1 MAEVTLASAS
11 ERQKYGT
18 QYLSE
23 YNRESGF
30 MPYMGRRQTAIFR
43 ILSGNETGGA
53 SIVNVPLLGRLKG
66 RGVEDAEVLE
76 GNEEDLENF
85 NDQIRTRWRRN
96 GVVVPKST
104 SYRTEMDL
112 LGAARPLLVDWAA
125 NKTRDQIIATLG
137 SIIVPGA
144 ADENGL
150 PGTDTAV
157 AYASATATQRNTYL
171 GNNDDRIL
179 FGALKSNASS
189 GVWATALGNVDS
201 TNDKMSVAI
210 QQLAKR
216 MAKNADPRI
225 RPFRTE
231 DGREYFVHLMG
242 SSPFR
247 DLEADSVMQQANRDA
262 RTRGLDNPIFQGGDL
277 IYNQVISHEVPELD
291 DAKIAGAG
299 AGGIDVHRTYL
310 LGQSAVGIAWE
321 QQPTP
326 RSDTDRDY
334 GFRPG
339 VAIEEL
345 IGMKKLSRGGT
356 NYGVV
361 EVLVAATADL

>member
-1 MAEVTLASAS
+1 MAEVVLASAS
-11 ERQKYGT
+11 ERQTWST

-30 MPYMGRRQTAIFR
+30 LPYMGRRQTSIFR
-43 ILSGNETGGA
+43 ILTGNETGGA

-66 RGVEDAEVLE
+66 RGVEGSEVLE

-85 NDQIRTRWRRN
+85 NDQIRTYWRRN

-104 SYRTEMDL
+104 SYRTELNL
-112 LGAARPLLVDWAA
+112 LNAARPLLTDWAA

-137 SIIVPGA
+137 SIIIPGA
-144 ADENGL
+144 ADANGL

-157 AYASATATQRNTYL
+157 AYADATATQRNTYL
-171 GNNDDRIL
+171 GNNSDRIL
-179 FGALKSNASS
+179 FGAARGNASS
-189 GVWATALGNVDS
+189 GVWATALGNIDT
-201 TNDKMSVAI
+201 TNDRMSTTV
-210 QQLAKR
+210 QSMAKR
-216 MAKNADPRI
+216 MARSADPFI

-242 SSPFR
+242 TLPFR
-247 DLEADSVMQQANRDA
+247 DLEADSAMLQANRDA
-262 RTRGLDNPIFQGGDL
+262 RARGLDNPIFQGGDL
-277 IYNQVISHEVPELD
+277 IYNGVISHEVPELD
-291 DAKIAGAG
+291 NAVLTGVGASS
-299 AGGIDVHRTYL
+299 ANVHRTYL

-326 RSDTDRDY
+326 RSDPDRDY

-339 VAIEEL
+339 VAVEEL
-345 IGMKKLSRGGT
+345 IGMKKLSRDGT

-361 EVLVAATADL
+361 EVLVAAPADA